1 VRSVN
6 RNVLL
11 LSLSNA
17 LGMAGAPAVVL
28 LGGIIGSK
36 LAPGPTLS
44 TFPVAAM
51 VVGVAV
57 FTVPA
62 AMLMAKIGRRAGF
75 MLSSVVT
82 SLAALSGIYA
92 IHSASFAH
100 FCLVSFFIGGNM
112 AFVQQY
118 RFAAAESVEPAQ
130 VSKAVSFVLLGGIVA
145 GFLGPEI
152 AKRAKDLLPYGLYSG
167 SFAAIATL
175 YLLNTGLLRFLKE
188 PEVQNA
194 KVVGEGRPLGVIVR
208 QPIYLTALFAAMV
221 AYGVMSF
228 IMTAT
233 PVSMHV
239 IDNFSIDQTAWV
251 IQSHVLAMFI
261 PSLFTGF
268 LISRFGLP
276 RVMLA
281 GTLMLM
287 GCAVAALV
295 DRHFIHYWTG
305 LVLLGI
311 GWNFQFVGATTLLT
325 RCYSSSERFKAQA
338 FNDFSVFGFQAVAS
352 LTAGTVIF
360 SAGWEVLNALSLPLL
375 AVMLVVIWKMGRKMG
390 NYSAG

>member
-1 VRSVN
+1 MRSVN

-17 LGMAGAPAVVL
+17 IGMAGAPAIVL

-36 LAPGPTLS
+36 LAPRPTLA
-44 TFPVAAM
+44 TLPVAAL

-62 AMLMAKIGRRAGF
+62 AMLMAKIGRRTGF
-75 MLSSVVT
+75 MLSSSVT
-82 SLAALSGIYA
+82 AVAAFSGIYA
-92 IHSASFAH
+92 IHTQSFVL
-100 FCLVSFFIGGNM
+100 FCTVAFFVGGNM
-112 AFVQQY
+112 GFVQQY
-118 RFAAAESVEPAQ
+118 RFAAAESVEPSQ
-130 VSKAVSFVLLGGIVA
+130 VSKAISFVLLGGIVA
-145 GFLGPEI
+145 AFLGPEI

-167 SFAAIATL
+167 SFAAIGAL
-175 YLLNTGLLRFLKE
+175 YLANTGLLSFLEE
-188 PEVQNA
+188 PEQ
-194 KVVGEGRPLGVIVR
+194 KLESSVGEKRPLGTIIR
-208 QPIYLTALFAAMV
+208 QPVYLTALFAALV
-221 AYGVMSF
+221 AYAVMAF

-268 LISRFGLP
+268 LISRFGLS
-276 RVMLA
+276 RIMTA
-281 GTLMLM
+281 GTLMM
-287 GCAVAALV
+287 MACVAVALV

-305 LVLLGI
+305 LVLLGV
-311 GWNFQFVGATTLLT
+311 GWNFLFVGATTLLT
-325 RCYSSSERFKAQA
+325 QCYEPSERFKAQA

-352 LTAGTVIF
+352 LSAGTVIF
-360 SAGWEVLNALSLPLL
+360 VAGWEVLNALSLPLL
-375 AVMLVVIWKMGRKMG
+375 AVMLLVLLRMGKRME
-390 NYSAG
+390 NYSTG